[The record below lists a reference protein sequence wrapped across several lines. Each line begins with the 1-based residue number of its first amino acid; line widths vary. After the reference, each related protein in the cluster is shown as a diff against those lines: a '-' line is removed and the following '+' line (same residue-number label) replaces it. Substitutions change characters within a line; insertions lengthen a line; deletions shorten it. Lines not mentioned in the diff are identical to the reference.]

1 MQRAKDYFKYK
12 ISEKKVSGG
21 KRFFVVENACTK
33 RLNKAYKKTA
43 PELPILAALKSVVFI
58 DMNTYIF
65 TEGRNVKTYLKEN
78 DAVAFR

>member
-1 MQRAKDYFKYK
+1 MHQ
-12 ISEKKVSGG
+12 
-21 KRFFVVENACTK
+21 T
-33 RLNKAYKKTA
+33 YKKHTKKTYTKHTKKHT